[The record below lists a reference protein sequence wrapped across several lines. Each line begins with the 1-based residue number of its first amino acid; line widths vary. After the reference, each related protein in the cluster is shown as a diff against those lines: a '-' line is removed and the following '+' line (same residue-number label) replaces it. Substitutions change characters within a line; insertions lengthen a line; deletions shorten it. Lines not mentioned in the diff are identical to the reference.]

1 MKGIVKGKISRVYVV
16 FCFAAV
22 AGASTLTGCYE
33 PPERQAMDSRQ
44 ALMQVADIVRRLSGG
59 LTDDMSVVADFPL
72 ARKLY
77 TFVNG
82 GMSCSAEM
90 INDQVSGLPTGTG
103 EEVCTFEP
111 GPDGL
116 NLEFDEIGENF
127 LNLLDEY
134 VFDPAQV
141 ESEGF
146 GVLFLLD
153 PDVFCRMF
161 SDGSDDDDT
170 VVAVGGAL
178 VTGEGEN
185 TPTEAY
191 TLCHDILSAVPVRI
205 DVYSYWEDSIYL
217 DVLVGDSRT
226 YAAGITFWG
235 DTMSVDL
242 DLSYLAAALDVV
254 NNLFRDENRKLY
266 DSLTARGRVAA
277 YISRDY
283 NGVHYIHGEVYDRL
297 EVSLMRP
304 EGEYAMEADYTVFN
318 IWSDAESNEFQVTL
332 SAQDFDASFPYQLFV
347 DAFNASSEAPVDV
360 GGSIHVR
367 SDGADFVANGKPN
380 EGTIVVTGIGLGSG
394 PMTVSRGFDT
404 IFGLVLNPDAGHAFD
419 MVLSQDGD
427 GRIVAALADVFDLSI
442 GWNLGT
448 LASDLDEI
456 PAGMGDETW
465 RVLLDGAAPA
475 VTIMDGVEGEW
486 FRIDAGTLTMS
497 SSAAPEESVVATAGQ
512 CVSVTGDE
520 THPLLT
526 ALAAGE
532 CVAPQP
538 L

>member
-1 MKGIVKGKISRVYVV
+1 LKGKIARVYVV
-16 FCFAAV
+16 FCLVAV
-22 AGASTLTGCYE
+22 AGASILTGCYE
-33 PPERQAMDSRQ
+33 PPERQAMDSGQ
-44 ALMQVADIVRRLSGG
+44 AFLKIADIVRRLSGG
-59 LTDDMSVVADFPL
+59 LTDDMNVVADFPL

-90 INDQVSGLPTGTG
+90 INDPVSGLPIGTG
-103 EEVCTFEP
+103 EEVCAFEP
-111 GPDGL
+111 GPYEL

-146 GVLFLLD
+146 GALILLD

-161 SDGSDDDDT
+161 SDGSDAGDT
-170 VVAVGGAL
+170 GGAVGGAL
-178 VTGEGEN
+178 MTGEGESEV
-185 TPTEAY
+185 PEAY
-191 TLCHDILSAVPVRI
+191 TLCHDILSAVPVRV

-226 YAAGITFWG
+226 YAAGIVLWG
-235 DTMSVDL
+235 DTMSVDV

-254 NNLFRDENRKLY
+254 NNLFKDEDRALY

-283 NGVHYIHGEVYDRL
+283 NGLHYIHGEVYDRL
-297 EVSLMRP
+297 EVSLVRP
-304 EGEYAMEADYTVFN
+304 EGEYALEADYTIFY
-318 IWSDAESNEFQVTL
+318 IWADADINEFQVTL
-332 SAQDFDASFPYQLFV
+332 SAQDFDASFPYQIFV

-367 SDGADFVANGKPN
+367 SDGADFVAHGKPN
-380 EGTIVVTGIGLGSG
+380 DGTIVVTGIGLGSG

-404 IFGLVLNPDAGHAFD
+404 IFGLALNPDDGHVFD

-427 GRIVAALADVFDLSI
+427 GRIVAALSDVFDLSI

-456 PAGMGDETW
+456 PAGMVDETW
-465 RVLLDGAAPA
+465 RILLDGAAPA

-497 SSAAPEESVVATAGQ
+497 SSAAPEESVAATAGQ

-532 CVAPQP
+532 CAGPTP